1 MATLRNVLVSAVS
14 PGSFCALLL
23 LAGMSVGGAAAA
35 QEAKGITVRVLLFSG
50 RPDPVYELADDQLVE
65 KVKANIARAKV
76 LEAFDKKS
84 VIPVNIGYK
93 GILVSNPQKK
103 AGLPAQ
109 FAVYQGAMEVMEV
122 TDGQK
127 RFLADEGGAIEKLL
141 MDEAIRR
148 GLIDEVILKRMKKEQ
163 R

>member
-1 MATLRNVLVSAVS
+1 MATLRNMLVSAVS
-14 PGSFCALLL
+14 RGSFCAVLL
-23 LAGMSVGGAAAA
+23 LAGMSLGGAVAA

-50 RPDPVYELADDQLVE
+50 RPDPVYELADDQLIE
-65 KVKANIARAKV
+65 KVKARIARAKV

-84 VIPVNIGYK
+84 VIPANIGYK

-109 FAVYQGAMEVMEV
+109 FAVHKGAMEV

-148 GLIDEVILKRMKKEQ
+148 GLIPEVILKRMKKEQ
-163 R
+163 